1 MRELIAVNN
10 NTSLVQIDD
19 GWAARAEIVIVT
31 SEPAYHLDEDLDLKI
46 RRRECE
52 SFRFLANEDQVSTL
66 IEGLEKLRFE
76 LQNAGTA
83 VNNAN
88 AEWKKAA

>member
-10 NTSLVQIDD
+10 NTNIVKTDD
-19 GWAARAEIVIVT
+19 GWAARAEVIIIT
-31 SEPAYHLDEDLDLKI
+31 SEPSYHLDEDLDLKI

-52 SFRFLANEDQVSTL
+52 NFRFLANERQISTL

-76 LQNAGTA
+76 LQSTEAA
-83 VNNAN
+83 VSNAN
-88 AEWKKAA
+88 LEYKKAA